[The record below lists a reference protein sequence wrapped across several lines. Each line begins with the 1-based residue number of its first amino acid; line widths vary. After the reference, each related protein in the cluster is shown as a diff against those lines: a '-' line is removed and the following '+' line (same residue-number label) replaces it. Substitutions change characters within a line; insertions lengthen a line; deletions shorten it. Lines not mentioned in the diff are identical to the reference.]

1 MTLPFSGPYA
11 TRPCTLVVCRG
22 CCCGNASK
30 HPGTDHQ
37 RQLDRLSAA
46 AAASGGRLALRTT
59 DCLGPCDQANIVV
72 VQPSAAGRRK
82 GGRAVW
88 IGFATD
94 DGSTDDI
101 LAWVASGGPGETDP
115 PATLALQIVTP
126 RRATPSR
133 GGR

>member
-1 MTLPFSGPYA
+1 MTAPFPTPYA
-11 TRPCTLVVCRG
+11 ARPCTLVVCRG

-46 AAASGGRLALRTT
+46 AADSGGRLALRTT
-59 DCLGPCDQANIVV
+59 ECLGPCDQANIVV
-72 VQPSAAGRRK
+72 VQPSAEGRRK

-101 LAWVASGGPGETDP
+101 LAWVASGGPGETEP
-115 PATLALQIVTP
+115 PASLALQIVSP
-126 RRATPSR
+126 RRATPLR
-133 GGR
+133 RRR